1 MPGCATSCGGF
12 LRTAMEKAE
21 RSASA
26 GANSKHREQSGAAE
40 PAAYM
45 RTEARIAWLTLVLG
59 GAAAVIAGFMHLW
72 PWAEGLAIG
81 AVLAWLNF
89 RWLKR
94 GMDAL
99 VAAAVAQEGAAKPRV
114 PLGTWFRMIFRYVL
128 IALCVYVIFEYLKV
142 PLVSMLAGLC
152 ALGAA
157 TLAASLYE
165 ILHPLG

>member
-1 MPGCATSCGGF
+1 
-12 LRTAMEKAE
+12 MEKAE
-21 RSASA
+21 HSRTA
-26 GANSKHREQSGAAE
+26 GNGAAN
-40 PAAYM
+40 AAVYA
-45 RTEARIAWLTLVLG
+45 RTEQRIAWLTLVMGATAAIL
-59 GAAAVIAGFMHLW
+59 AAALQRWH
-72 PWAEGLAIG
+72 WAEGLAVG

-94 GMDAL
+94 GLDAL

-114 PLGTWFRMIFRYVL
+114 PFGTWFGMIFRYGL
-128 IALCVYVIFEYLKV
+128 IALCVYVIFEYLRV
-142 PLVSMLAGLC
+142 PLVSMLVGLC

>member
-1 MPGCATSCGGF
+1 
-12 LRTAMEKAE
+12 MEKAE
-21 RSASA
+21 QSASA
-26 GANSKHREQSGAAE
+26 GSGAADL
-40 PAAYM
+40 AVYA
-45 RTEARIAWLTLVLG
+45 RTEQRIAWLTLILG
-59 GAAAVIAGFMHLW
+59 GAAATVTAAMRRW
-72 PWAEGLAIG
+72 PWAEGLVIG
-81 AVLAWLNF
+81 ALLAWLNF

-94 GMDAL
+94 GLDAL